1 VRRWTTAYEMLC
13 DETRHHV
20 HLNSQNRTIPLKN
33 EREKLIEYL
42 QATLYDS
49 GSVGVSELNHVGTC
63 VRAQRIEI
71 EKMGMHTRISERTH
85 TVTNDEDYQNKSSIQ
100 YNKSKD
106 MNAAERTRLSNLTT
120 HLLNLKM
127 FLRRITQEYQW
138 EKPIFCLTK
147 NWIFSLVLALF
158 PERTFNKN
166 NRTGLGKITNINI
179 YNKMM
184 TRMHSVLVYLL
195 PLINFHTLTHPL
207 TLPLAV
213 LAHVMSQDLRNYL
226 HRDHKP
232 KSIQNIVQ
240 NAGVF

>member
-1 VRRWTTAYEMLC
+1 MLC

-20 HLNSQNRTIPLKN
+20 HLNTQNRTIPLKN
-33 EREKLIEYL
+33 EREKSIEYL
-42 QATLYDS
+42 LATLYES
-49 GSVGVSELNHVGTC
+49 GSVGVSELKYVGTC

-71 EKMGMHTRISERTH
+71 EKMGTHTRISERTH
-85 TVTNDEDYQNKSSIQ
+85 TATNDEDSQNKSSIQ

-127 FLRRITQEYQW
+127 FLLRVTQEYQW
-138 EKPIFCLTK
+138 EKLIFCLTK

-158 PERTFNKN
+158 AERTFNKS

-232 KSIQNIVQ
+232 KSVQNIGQ